1 MTLICITHELDPEF
15 RPCMKKDQ
23 HFAACDGNE
32 YRYDAGASDYLSTG
46 RKCGGC
52 VPKEA
57 SVGLLCWS
65 CWERLEKAFEDWSP
79 AFLAILSTMDR
90 AVQPDNSGIRS
101 ASYGHIPLPGTTLT
115 IDEVESYRRDAAV
128 DPTVWV
134 CAPKGAINALRFTR
148 AVKTAVS
155 AHEVGERRHMVEQI
169 RCPKCQQLS
178 LLWFP
183 PGTRT
188 EDVRIQC
195 QNSACLDLITQPES
209 EVENQRQHYGIQNP
223 ILEPGGEP
231 VNTIEP
237 EPFDRNNPEHMEL
250 IRERT

>member
-32 YRYDAGASDYLSTG
+32 YRYDTNANDYLSTG

-52 VPKEA
+52 VPKDA

-65 CWERLEKAFEDWSP
+65 CWERLEKALEDWSP
-79 AFLAILSTMDR
+79 SFKATLAGIDR
-90 AVQPDNSGIRS
+90 AVQPESGGIRS
-101 ASYGHIPLPGTTLT
+101 ASYGHIPLAGTTLT
-115 IDEVESYRRDAAV
+115 IDEVESYRRDAPA

-134 CAPKGAINALRFTR
+134 CTPKGAIHALRFTK
-148 AVKTAVS
+148 AVKSAVN
-155 AHEVGERRHMVEQI
+155 AHELCERQHMVQQV
-169 RCPKCQQLS
+169 RCPRCNQLS

-188 EDVRIQC
+188 EDVRVQC
-195 QNSACLDLITQPES
+195 QNSECTQLITQPET
-209 EVENQRQHYGIQNP
+209 EVEYQRQNYGVQNP
-223 ILEPGGEP
+223 ILESGGEP

-237 EPFDRNNPEHMEL
+237 EPFDRNNPEHMAL
-250 IRERT
+250 IQERA